1 MGTMAKV
8 QKPLSLN
15 CAPPP
20 PQKFHDLIFSD
31 IITVSA

>member
-15 CAPPP
+15 CAA

>member
-20 PQKFHDLIFSD
+20 PKFHDLIFSD

>member
-15 CAPPP
+15 CAP
-20 PQKFHDLIFSD
+20 QKFHDLIFSD